1 MRSHVEKSKK
11 YELDRFIIK
20 KIYNKKEKIKK
31 PYNIS
36 KKNVIYD
43 KQLTEQYFKYSN
55 NNRNNYYSSYQSFR
69 DYISSGYNYDFLV
82 NEINNVKS
90 ILGFS
95 RNMREIINKKMNPEP
110 SIHNISN
117 ISTQNKIIELNEEIL
132 KMKNREEKE
141 KIDAIKA
148 YETTS
153 RQLLIEEK
161 KSKN

>member
-20 KIYNKKEKIKK
+20 KIYNKKEKVKK

-55 NNRNNYYSSYQSFR
+55 NNRNNSYSSYQSFR
-69 DYISSGYNYDFLV
+69 DYISSGYNYDFLI

-117 ISTQNKIIELNEEIL
+117 LSTQNKIIELNEES
-132 KMKNREEKE
+132 NSKE
-141 KIDAIKA
+141 NIQNEDPFAKVKKFLFRNKLTKI
-148 YETTS
+148 
-153 RQLLIEEK
+153 
-161 KSKN
+161 